1 LKRQAFEEIKIGD
14 KRTLSKVI
22 TENDVKMFAAITG
35 DSAPIHLDDEFAR
48 RTIFRSR
55 ITHGM
60 FVAGLISAAL
70 SRFPG
75 IIIYLSQ
82 SLRFLKPVRMADT
95 IEAIAEVLEKI
106 DERSELRLK
115 TLCTNERNEIVVEG
129 EARVMVVE
137 I

>member
-1 LKRQAFEEIKIGD
+1 LKKQAFKEIRIGD
-14 KRTLSKVI
+14 KRTFSKVI
-22 TENDVKMFAAITG
+22 TEDDVKTFAAITG
-35 DSAPIHLDDEFAR
+35 DSAPIHLDDRFAR

-82 SLRFLKPVRMADT
+82 SLRFLKPVRMEDR
-95 IEAIAEVLEKI
+95 IEAVAEVLEKI

-115 TLCTNERNEIVVEG
+115 TVCINERNEIVVEG
-129 EARVMVVE
+129 EARVMVME
-137 I
+137 T

>member
-1 LKRQAFEEIKIGD
+1 MKKQAFKEIRIGD
-14 KRTLSKVI
+14 KRTFSKVI
-22 TENDVKMFAAITG
+22 TEDDVKTFAAITG
-35 DSAPIHLDDEFAR
+35 DSAPIHLDDRFAS

-82 SLRFLKPVRMADT
+82 SLRFLKPVRMEER
-95 IEAIAEVLEKI
+95 IEAVAEVLEKI

-115 TLCTNERNEIVVEG
+115 TVCTNERNEIVVEG
-129 EARVMVVE
+129 EARVMVME
-137 I
+137 T